1 MKKNYKSVLLVDDD
15 KVSCF
20 INERILKTFGVTAL
34 IHTVN
39 NGQEALNF
47 IQENNNNHER
57 FPDLIL
63 LDLHMPVMNGFEFME
78 DFSKL
83 SYQGEV
89 PKILILTSS
98 ANPVDREKVEQY
110 PILGYMNKP
119 LRFEELNKVLL
130 S

>member
-1 MKKNYKSVLLVDDD
+1 MKRNYKSVLLVDDD
-15 KVSCF
+15 QVSCF

-47 IQENNNNHER
+47 MQENDNNYDR

-78 DFSKL
+78 DFLKL
-83 SYQGEV
+83 SYQGEA

-98 ANPVDREKVEQY
+98 ANPVDKEKVEQY
-110 PILGYMNKP
+110 PIMGYINKP
-119 LRFEELNKVLL
+119 LRFEELTKVFA
-130 S
+130 